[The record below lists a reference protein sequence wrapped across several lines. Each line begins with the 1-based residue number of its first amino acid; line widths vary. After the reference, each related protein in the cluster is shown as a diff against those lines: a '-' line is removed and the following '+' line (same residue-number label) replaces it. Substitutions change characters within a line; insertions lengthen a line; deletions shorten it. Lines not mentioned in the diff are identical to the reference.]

1 MPQLEINEL
10 VLVYCD
16 IINTDFQHD
25 SRVFYTFVPNK
36 SSGQLLDI
44 LPKKIFLRTFNLE
57 FS

>member
-44 LPKKIFLRTFNLE
+44 LPKKTFLRTFNLE